1 MIKTLVLQEAI
12 IEKKEDFRNNA
23 NASKMLV
30 NISSDCGIK
39 VTIEIAA
46 DYSSEKIKEALT
58 KIFERV
64 YECF

>member
-30 NISSDCGIK
+30 NISSECGIK

-58 KIFERV
+58 KISG
-64 YECF
+64 